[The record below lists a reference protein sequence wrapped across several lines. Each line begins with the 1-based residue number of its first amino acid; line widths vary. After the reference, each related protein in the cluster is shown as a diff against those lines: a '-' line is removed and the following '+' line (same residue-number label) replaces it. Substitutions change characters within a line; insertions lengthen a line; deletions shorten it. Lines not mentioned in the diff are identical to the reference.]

1 MPQSMGT
8 KYKSTAN
15 KYKLTAY
22 KYKLMGT
29 KQTFKF
35 LLNGI

>member
-1 MPQSMGT
+1 MGT